1 MTRAV
6 CGFGCTRSKPKSL
19 PKRSPFFVGLF
30 QETRERLV
38 WEIRGASQVHTNSEP
53 TVLIWYSYIIA
64 LWYRMQEGMDLPDG
78 LVVLHER
85 DDHYSYEQVTPDT
98 LNSRM
103 TDFLTQLPSQTRD
116 QFVDQ

>member
-1 MTRAV
+1 
-6 CGFGCTRSKPKSL
+6 
-19 PKRSPFFVGLF
+19 
-30 QETRERLV
+30 
-38 WEIRGASQVHTNSEP
+38 
-53 TVLIWYSYIIA
+53 
-64 LWYRMQEGMDLPDG
+64 MDLPDG

-98 LNSRM
+98 LNNRM